1 MNIKRKIR
9 LFIALISLLYCVSL
23 IQSTYAKYVT
33 SADANANMAIARWN
47 ILLNTQDIK
56 NNSDFTN
63 NVTPVFAGNTN
74 IAANIIAPTAE
85 GYFDLIIN
93 GNSTDVSYSYTV
105 TLSKATANTVT
116 DLVIDR
122 YNIDSSTS
130 DTTFTGDTYTVT
142 GNVLYNDTNKVH
154 TIRVYVKWND
164 DTATQSMDNAAD
176 TAQTTSGK
184 AVVSVNVNL
193 IQLAS

>member
-1 MNIKRKIR
+1 MDIKRKIR

-33 SADANANMAIARWN
+33 SADANTNMTIARWN

-63 NVTPVFAGNTN
+63 NITPVFAGNTN
-74 IAANIIAPTAE
+74 MAANIIAPTAE

-93 GNSTDVSYSYTV
+93 GNSTDVSYSYTI
-105 TLSKATANTVT
+105 TLSKATENTVT

-122 YNIDSSTS
+122 YNLDSATTDS
-130 DTTFTGDTYTVT
+130 TFTGDTKTIT

-164 DTATQSMDNAAD
+164 DSATETMNNAAD
-176 TAQTTSGK
+176 TAQTTNGK
-184 AVVSVNVNL
+184 AVISVNVNL
-193 IQLAS
+193 IQLAN